1 MQTFFPLCS
10 VVLLNLI
17 SKASRRFIRKN
28 FFNRPS
34 ILNKILDNF
43 NKLDTYMKFEQPFLA
58 YIDKQRLDV
67 MAQFN

>member
-1 MQTFFPLCS
+1 M
-10 VVLLNLI
+10 LI
-17 SKASRRFIRKN
+17 KAGLIRKN

-43 NKLDTYMKFEQPFLA
+43 NKLDSYMKFEQPFLA